1 MNTFLFIILYCIHRF
16 HGERSAS
23 AIYHLLKGKKSS
35 QTIQDA
41 KLYTLYPLFG
51 IFPTVARE
59 NVQDAVNYL
68 LNHNFINQSAERYIV
83 TVKGV
88 NILNEWM
95 EANPLPHYLNGWEY
109 RDKWMV
115 FWKRYT
121 LITQTVSNLIRGNGK
136 FIPIQYEFE
145 VQLFVKQ
152 FLKLWNKEELAQQLK
167 METELILKKQP
178 ELEAN
183 LFVIQLS
190 GYRTAGNTIQQAARK
205 WSVDSVWASI
215 LFQACIHSILH
226 TLKAEPS
233 KFPVLS
239 SLCNDL
245 VSPMTQLTK
254 TTQTTMHLIQKN
266 YTIEEIAVI
275 RNLKESTIEDHI
287 VEITMNFPQFSIES
301 YISEEQVTEI
311 QEAIYQLQTKQLKKI
326 KEAIN
331 KDDITYFQIRLV
343 LSRMGDNVELIRT
356 SKR

>member
-1 MNTFLFIILYCIHRF
+1 MNTFLFVILYCIHRF
-16 HGERSAS
+16 HGERSIS

-59 NVQDAVNYL
+59 DLQEAVNYL
-68 LNHNFINQSAERYIV
+68 LYHNFINQSEERYSV
-83 TVKGV
+83 TEKGV
-88 NILNEWM
+88 NILNEWIK
-95 EANPLPHYLNGWEY
+95 ANPLPHSLNGWEY
-109 RDKWMV
+109 RDKWMI

-121 LITQTVSNLIRGNGK
+121 LITQTISNLIRGNGN
-136 FIPIQYEFE
+136 FIPIQYDFE
-145 VQLFVKQ
+145 IQLFVKQ
-152 FLKLWNKEELAQQLK
+152 FLKMWSKEELAQKLK
-167 METELILKKQP
+167 VETELILKNQP
-178 ELEAN
+178 QLQAN

-190 GYRTAGNTIQQAARK
+190 GYSTAGNTIQQAARK
-205 WSVDSVWASI
+205 WNIDSIWASI

-239 SLCNDL
+239 SICNDL
-245 VSPMTQLTK
+245 ISPMTQLTK
-254 TTQTTMHLIQKN
+254 TTQTTMQLIQKN

-287 VEITMNFPQFSIES
+287 VEITMNFPEFSIAPF
-301 YISEEQVTEI
+301 INEEQVREI
-311 QEAIYQLQTKQLKKI
+311 QEKMYHLRTKQLKKI

-331 KDDITYFQIRLV
+331 KDDISYFQIRLV
-343 LSRMGDNVELIRT
+343 LSRMGDNVELTRT